1 MMNTIYNTYSSVK
14 MVVTGENRL
23 KSIYEKALLKEEKTV
38 LVKVCIILLNILNN
52 LSETEK
58 KGFYDR
64 QIRLIHSGASLD
76 QMDVY
81 LLDQIITE
89 FGCLG
94 SVHLI
99 NLIKVLKSKRDIF
112 AHAECSINKA
122 ELKLK
127 LSELRFLMNRIL
139 EELQKHSDPS
149 GIYAITQDI
158 KDINTRL
165 LILEK
170 SIDNKDGGSGG
181 LKMAMSVLWLIAFT
195 IIWWENGAEYILW
208 DKSIKMSVSK
218 MCAYIVIFQI
228 AIYYG
233 LYFIL
238 SMLQVGGT
246 LFNVIGFAMLVI
258 ERFCVGLPMLPI
270 TAILLGPRY
279 NNIWYITYN
288 WVMVITQL
296 VFRKELDRLGQLDTA
311 SWIVAVLFQ
320 GALKSNSRGVPFT
333 LLGMSVVSGTVLIV
347 PALREWWRREVKY
360 IACNK
365 YSKGLMISQWVF
377 LFAVRGIDYGIGGLV
392 NALDCFLV
400 YIFVSYMF
408 SSISHTVSNLIGDK
422 LGCDLRLLF
431 GLMVDVFDMMWPCWG
446 FLCLASE
453 IEIDYSLNKAIFYL
467 GCLFAILL
475 LFLFLD
481 WSYRRTYGFEANK
494 FGYIFVSTTSAV
506 YFITTVIKE
515 PYLS

>member
-1 MMNTIYNTYSSVK
+1 MMDIIYNTYLSVK
-14 MVVTGENRL
+14 MRVTSEHRL

-38 LVKVCIILLNILNN
+38 LVKVCIFLLNVLNN

-58 KGFYDR
+58 KGFYDK

-81 LLDQIITE
+81 FLDQIITE

-127 LSELRFLMNRIL
+127 LSELRFIMNRIL
-139 EELQKHSDPS
+139 EELKKHSDPS
-149 GIYAITQDI
+149 GVYAITQDI

-181 LKMAMSVLWLIAFT
+181 LKMAMCVLWLIAFT

-208 DKSIKMSVSK
+208 DDQKFMSVSK
-218 MCAYIVIFQI
+218 ICAYVVIFQI

-238 SMLQVGGT
+238 SMLQVGT
-246 LFNVIGFAMLVI
+246 LFNVIGYAMLVI
-258 ERFCVGLPMLPI
+258 ERICVGLPMLPI

-279 NNIWYITYN
+279 NNIWYMTNN

-296 VFRKELDRLGQLDTA
+296 VFREELDRLGQLDTA
-311 SWIVAVLFQ
+311 AWVAAVLFL

-347 PALREWWRREVKY
+347 PALRKWWRREVKY
-360 IACNK
+360 LACKK
-365 YSKGLMISQWVF
+365 YLKGLMISQWVF
-377 LFAVRGIDYGIGGLV
+377 LFAVRGVEYGIGGLV

-408 SSISHTVSNLIGDK
+408 PYFSHTVSNLIGDK
-422 LGCDLRLLF
+422 LGCDLPLLF
-431 GLMVDVFDMMWPCWG
+431 GLIVDVFDMMWPCWG
-446 FLCLASE
+446 IICLVEE
-453 IEIDYSLNKAIFYL
+453 IEIDYSLNRAIFYL
-467 GCLFAILL
+467 GCLFAIML
-475 LFLFLD
+475 LFFFLD
-481 WSYRRTYGFEANK
+481 MSYRRKYGPEANK

-515 PYLS
+515 PFPS